1 MILNYQS
8 LGSFFATSEI
18 LLVFNDNVL
27 KYINQ
32 KLMMKMFKKVFNN
45 KIGESK
51 FPIICD
57 ISRKAHIIKIAI
69 PTFMIISP

>member
-1 MILNYQS
+1 MECRLKNPIMFLNYQS

-32 KLMMKMFKKVFNN
+32 KLMIKMLIKTFNN
-45 KIGESK
+45 KVGE
-51 FPIICD
+51 
-57 ISRKAHIIKIAI
+57 
-69 PTFMIISP
+69 